1 MDREHSLDS
10 KTEHQYND
18 LWVTQFVT
26 GLDIKTSD
34 DMKSLVR
41 EVQNHL
47 PKKLYRYRP
56 INDRE
61 CSTIIGEWVQPIQ
74 KRAHVVYA
82 SHPSSFNDPDTVI
95 YLPPEMDLAQ
105 QIFRKCRD
113 YLVEELGEE
122 AILRINSINNETE
135 GRRFMEMREYYE
147 EISKKKGWENT
158 ERDYQNIVKRC
169 QTDTST
175 YTDFLYNRLF
185 DGVAI
190 SCFTQTYTSS
200 YLWDKFG
207 DHDSGMCLEYDM
219 DLLSSKIVKERIFP
233 VYYSDN
239 ENNISDILLD
249 SFPMEKWNTRLL
261 QVLLTKKQ
269 EFYQEKEW
277 RFIHEGILLSKDNE
291 NPEIQG
297 ILFPIV
303 KPSTIYLGCQ
313 VSEEN
318 KSHIL
323 ELAKP
328 RGIRVVQ
335 LMKNGLEYS
344 EHLLHAPPESLNRL
358 RLNPPLPENP

>member
-1 MDREHSLDS
+1 MCRELFPDS
-10 KTEHQYND
+10 DIVHQYND
-18 LWVTQFVT
+18 DWVIQFVT
-26 GLDIKTSD
+26 ELDTKTSD
-34 DMKSLVR
+34 DVKSLVR

-47 PKKLYRYRP
+47 PKKLYRYRL

-61 CSTIIGEWVQPIQ
+61 CSTIIGEWVNPIQ

-82 SHPSSFNDPDTVI
+82 SHSSSFNDPDSVI
-95 YLPPEMDLAQ
+95 YLPPELDVEQ

-113 YLVEELGEE
+113 YLVKELGQE
-122 AILRINSINNETE
+122 ARLRINSINNDTE
-135 GRRFMEMREYYE
+135 GRRFVEMREYYE
-147 EISKKKGWENT
+147 EIAKKKGWENT
-158 ERDYQNIVKRC
+158 ERDYQNIVTRC
-169 QTDTST
+169 QTDKST
-175 YTDFLYNRLF
+175 YADFIYDRLF

-239 ENNISDILLD
+239 ENNISDMLLD
-249 SFPMEKWNTRLL
+249 TFPMEKWHTRLL

-277 RFIHEGILLSKDNE
+277 RFIHEGILLPKNEE

-318 KSHIL
+318 KSRIL

-335 LMKNGLEYS
+335 LMKNGGKYS
-344 EHLLHAPPESLNRL
+344 EHLLHTPPESLNRL
-358 RLNPPLPENP
+358 RLNPQLPENT

>member
-26 GLDIKTSD
+26 GLDTKTSSD
-34 DMKSLVR
+34 RKSVIR
-41 EVQNHL
+41 EVQSHL
-47 PKKLYRYRP
+47 PKKLYRYRA

-61 CSTIIGEWVQPIQ
+61 CNTIIGEWVEPIQ
-74 KRAHVVYA
+74 KRVHVVYA

-95 YLPPEMDLAQ
+95 YLPPELDVEQ

-169 QTDTST
+169 QKDTST

-207 DHDSGMCLEYDM
+207 NHDSGMCLEYDM